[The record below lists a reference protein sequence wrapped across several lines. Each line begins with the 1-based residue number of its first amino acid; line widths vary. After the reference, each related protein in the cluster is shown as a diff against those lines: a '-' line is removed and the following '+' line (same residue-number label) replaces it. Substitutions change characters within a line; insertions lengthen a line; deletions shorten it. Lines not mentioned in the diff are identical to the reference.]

1 MLLEAVSCVFLI
13 CNFVDTTSS
22 DGEHT
27 AEWLK
32 QKTDSLREQILSRL
46 PEDKREAWISQGA
59 GVLKKFGLEEESKEF
74 ANTLLRKGAEILQ
87 DNAEL
92 RMWCF
97 AEE

>member
-1 MLLEAVSCVFLI
+1 MALEVVFDSAFDSNI
-13 CNFVDTTSS
+13 VDTTSS
-22 DGEHT
+22 DNEHT

-46 PEDKREAWISQGA
+46 PEDKREAWINQGA

-74 ANTLLRKGAEILQ
+74 ANTLLRKGAELLQ

-92 RMWCF
+92 RR
-97 AEE
+97 